1 MMETKGQTEREAKS
15 DTDEMKEG
23 QRVHMQRKRREE
35 RENKERGIRRE
46 DVHRMLLP
54 WVQLIRILVSHL
66 YMLTLIVY

>member
-54 WVQLIRILVSHL
+54 
-66 YMLTLIVY
+66 